1 MQKWEHFSFK
11 FRGQLT
17 VDNEV
22 IDLLGDRQSH
32 LRLPDNFI
40 TIYSNFRRTKSSS
53 NSDSKTNTAYYQ
65 DEHVLRADGGR
76 GRELHVVGRER
87 RLEDPPQPLRHKTP
101 DKGKLKATLPD
112 IKTSEDSNRRLKK
125 KIMTDLTLLRWKKAE
140 LEKFFKF
147 NVIKSLP
154 HAPRCGEVMRTTWVI
169 NEKVDNLSKKGSKIK
184 ARLCT
189 MGKVGITIR
198 FVKLVT
204 T

>member
-65 DEHVLRADGGR
+65 DEHVLRANGGR

-125 KIMTDLTLLRWKKAE
+125 KIMTDLTLLW
-140 LEKFFKF
+140 
-147 NVIKSLP
+147 
-154 HAPRCGEVMRTTWVI
+154 
-169 NEKVDNLSKKGSKIK
+169 
-184 ARLCT
+184 
-189 MGKVGITIR
+189 
-198 FVKLVT
+198 
-204 T
+204 